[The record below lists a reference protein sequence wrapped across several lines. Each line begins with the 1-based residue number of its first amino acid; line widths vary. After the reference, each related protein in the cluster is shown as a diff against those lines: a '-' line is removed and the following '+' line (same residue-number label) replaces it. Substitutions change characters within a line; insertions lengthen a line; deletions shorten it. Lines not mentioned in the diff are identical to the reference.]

1 MNIHRRATIRPPVE
15 VWRLYKSSTQDR
27 AKLFYD
33 PGIIA
38 VGYDVVLAPFARKL
52 PQSPQMTASNVSLA
66 YSAITAITEQMMRNS
81 LPKPLMC
88 TVKNRSSIVGQL

>member
-38 VGYDVVLAPFARKL
+38 VGYDVVLANHLLRESFHNLLR
-52 PQSPQMTASNVSLA
+52 
-66 YSAITAITEQMMRNS
+66 
-81 LPKPLMC
+81 
-88 TVKNRSSIVGQL
+88 